1 MIIAFITYPAF
12 DLDRAVEFYQ
22 KVLGIKPLF
31 HRKDW
36 AEFKIEGQRFALQ
49 KVKSS
54 KMEHTGAI
62 LYFMAQ
68 PIVDNIERLQD
79 IGAKSLGS
87 IEIHSY
93 GKLARFQDPAGNIL
107 DCMNLPSNDGF
118 IWIIP

>member
-49 KVKSS
+49 KVNTP

-62 LYFMAQ
+62 LYFMACLLYTS
-68 PIVDNIERLQD
+68 PSPRDR
-79 IGAKSLGS
+79 SLS
-87 IEIHSY
+87 
-93 GKLARFQDPAGNIL
+93 R
-107 DCMNLPSNDGF
+107 MPSSA
-118 IWIIP
+118 

>member
-1 MIIAFITYPAF
+1 MIIAFITYPVF

-31 HRKDW
+31 RRKDW
-36 AEFKIEGQRFALQ
+36 AEFKLEGQRFALQ

-54 KMEHTGAI
+54 KTEHTGAI

-93 GKLARFQDPAGNIL
+93 GKLARFKDPEGNIFGL
-107 DCMNLPSNDGF
+107 YEPPLK
-118 IWIIP
+118 

>member
-1 MIIAFITYPAF
+1 MIIAFITYPVF

-36 AEFKIEGQRFALQ
+36 AEFKLEGQRFALQ

-54 KMEHTGAI
+54 KAKYTGAI

-68 PIVDNIERLQD
+68 PIDDNIERLKN

-87 IEIHSY
+87 MEIHSY
-93 GKLARFQDPAGNIL
+93 GKLAQFKDPEGNIFGL
-107 DCMNLPSNDGF
+107 YEP
-118 IWIIP
+118 PVK

>member
-49 KVKSS
+49 KVNTP
-54 KMEHTGAI
+54 KMEHTGAT

-68 PIVDNIERLQD
+68 PIDDNIERLKN
-79 IGAKSLGS
+79 IGAKPLGS

-93 GKLARFQDPAGNIL
+93 GKLAQFKDPEGNIFGL
-107 DCMNLPSNDGF
+107 YEP
-118 IWIIP
+118 PVK

>member
-1 MIIAFITYPAF
+1 MIIAFITYPAC

-36 AEFKIEGQRFALQ
+36 AEFKLEGQRFALQ

-54 KMEHTGAI
+54 KTEHTGAI

-68 PIVDNIERLQD
+68 PIDDNIERVKD

-87 IEIHSY
+87 MEIHSY
-93 GKLARFQDPAGNIL
+93 G
-107 DCMNLPSNDGF
+107 
-118 IWIIP
+118 

>member
-1 MIIAFITYPAF
+1 MIIAFITYPVF

-36 AEFKIEGQRFALQ
+36 AEFKVEGQRFALQ
-49 KVKSS
+49 KVKTQ
-54 KMEHTGAI
+54 KIKHTGAV

-68 PIVDNIERLQD
+68 PIDDNIERLKD

-87 IEIHSY
+87 MEIHSY
-93 GKLARFQDPAGNIL
+93 GTLARFKDPDGNIFGL
-107 DCMNLPSNDGF
+107 YEP
-118 IWIIP
+118 PVK

>member
-31 HRKDW
+31 HTKDW
-36 AEFKIEGQRFALQ
+36 AEFKLEGQRFALQ

-54 KMEHTGAI
+54 KAKYTGAI

-68 PIVDNIERLQD
+68 PIVDNIERLKD
-79 IGAKSLGS
+79 MGAKSLGS
-87 IEIHSY
+87 MEIHPY
-93 GKLARFQDPAGNIL
+93 GKLARFKDPEGNIFGL
-107 DCMNLPSNDGF
+107 YEPP
-118 IWIIP
+118 IK

>member
-1 MIIAFITYPAF
+1 MIIAFITYPAC

-36 AEFKIEGQRFALQ
+36 AEFKLEGQRFALQ

-54 KMEHTGAI
+54 KTEHTGAI

-68 PIVDNIERLQD
+68 PIADNIKRLKD
-79 IGAKSLGS
+79 MGAKSLGS
-87 IEIHSY
+87 MEIHSY
-93 GKLARFQDPAGNIL
+93 GKLARFKDPEGNIFGL
-107 DCMNLPSNDGF
+107 YEP
-118 IWIIP
+118 PVK